1 MFLISYNI
9 FGALDIKYSIRATFA
24 SNIFHLFIILISPKT
39 ENGASSG
46 TTNATINQQLN
57 QQQQLLCSYELQY
70 SEPITQWAVPHLPA
84 MHSITW
90 SDARSAV
97 KLNHKGWLCSLQSK
111 RIWAAVGYSLL
122 RWSHTKRDWRI
133 LVLTLIIGQWQ
144 LVRILENRFLV
155 LASTVRQY
163 KMVRILDKINTFW
176 MWIKSL

>member
-1 MFLISYNI
+1 MAAHIRKLSLTICFLFFLLRSTQ
-9 FGALDIKYSIRATFA
+9 KYSIVPHKNAKNGKWRFFGHNKCNNQSTAQPATA
-24 SNIFHLFIILISPKT
+24 TTLFLRT
-39 ENGASSG
+39 AN
-46 TTNATINQQLN
+46 
-57 QQQQLLCSYELQY
+57 

-90 SDARSAV
+90 TDARSAV
-97 KLNHKGWLCSLQSK
+97 QLNHKGCICSLQSK

-144 LVRILENRFLV
+144 LVWILENRFLV
-155 LASTVRQY
+155 LASTGRQY
-163 KMVRILDKINTFW
+163 KIVRILDKINTSW